1 MGFIPACQAVDQVKK
16 CRYRRKPF
24 KPVSYAKLRETR
36 ILSGLSV
43 EEVAQM
49 LRVTCRT
56 VRNWESGRVQVPYA
70 AFKLLRIITGYEL
83 PSDAW
88 RGWMFL
94 GEVLWSP
101 EGKNFTAR
109 DLDYLSLT
117 FAMARQ
123 WRIDREEKRKSGLL
137 QKRTNLLLFV
147 RPKNGGEKILYVP
160 VTRKVSITD
169 DTKYTVPFKRS

>member
-1 MGFIPACQAVDQVKK
+1 MKK

-36 ILSGLSV
+36 ILSRLSV
-43 EEVAQM
+43 DEVAQM

-70 AFKLLRIITGYEL
+70 AFKLLRILTGYEL

-94 GEVLWSP
+94 GEV
-101 EGKNFTAR
+101 FIVTR
-109 DLDYLSLT
+109 
-117 FAMARQ
+117 
-123 WRIDREEKRKSGLL
+123 
-137 QKRTNLLLFV
+137 
-147 RPKNGGEKILYVP
+147 GEKLHSARFRLFIVDFRNGQ
-160 VTRKVSITD
+160 TMAHRSGRKT
-169 DTKYTVPFKRS
+169 